1 LKAHNSR
8 TRGLYYKHVAIVNY
22 AFSGVNKLKASLN
35 DNARVVIYDQLMFI
49 VQARADLR
57 PDLESSLQ
65 AEENHY
71 TVDQCC
77 IGRSIHIFG
86 VSQCCIS

>member
-1 LKAHNSR
+1 
-8 TRGLYYKHVAIVNY
+8 
-22 AFSGVNKLKASLN
+22 
-35 DNARVVIYDQLMFI
+35 MFI
-49 VQARADLR
+49 VQAKADLR

-71 TVDQCC
+71 TVDQRC

-86 VSQCCIS
+86 VGQCCISRSTCLSAKNGCRTYRHRSTTAAPVDHQLIILRSRVQIPPLDL